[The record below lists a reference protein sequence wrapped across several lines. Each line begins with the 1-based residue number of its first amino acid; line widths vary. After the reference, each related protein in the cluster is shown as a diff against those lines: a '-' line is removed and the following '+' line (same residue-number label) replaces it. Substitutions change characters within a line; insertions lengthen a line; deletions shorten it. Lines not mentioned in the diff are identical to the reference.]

1 MGGANGAGVVAKR
14 PNTLMRGRAATQA
27 ELAPFWGKPI
37 EEILAEQAA
46 AVTAAASS
54 STTANSGT
62 LLSSLKRERTTDGD
76 AADEDEEDEVCPGL
90 SILILVLI
98 FVQRTAKK
106 HKLSADDPT
115 VEDLEE
121 VVEAPQKRRVRWAE
135 FDHIIGGE
143 PEPMLP
149 PGSMDGFRPGRWR
162 YMTASG
168 VTIQAVTPKGER
180 RRRRKSGRRYKVRNP
195 HSTVP
200 TVEVAVEGAENDQG
214 EDEPQGEHGGEKDEE
229 EEVDAEEV
237 EDDEDGLVTEFRAT
251 FSPPPNWYDE
261 AADESEL
268 SEDEMSL
275 DA

>member
-1 MGGANGAGVVAKR
+1 MGEANSTGVVTKR

-46 AVTAAASS
+46 ATAPAASS
-54 STTANSGT
+54 SMTANSGT
-62 LLSSLKRERTTDGD
+62 LASSLKRERTTNGD
-76 AADEDEEDEVCPGL
+76 AADEADEDDEVRPSL
-90 SILILVLI
+90 SILTLVLI

-106 HKLSADDPT
+106 HKLSEDDPT

-180 RRRRKSGRRYKVRNP
+180 RRRRKSGRRYKVRTP

-200 TVEVAVEGAENDQG
+200 TVEVAVEGVENDQG
-214 EDEPQGEHGGEKDEE
+214 EDEPQGEQGDEKDEE

-251 FSPPPNWYDE
+251 LIKYARLLKATRPRSILP
-261 AADESEL
+261 L
-268 SEDEMSL
+268 
-275 DA
+275 